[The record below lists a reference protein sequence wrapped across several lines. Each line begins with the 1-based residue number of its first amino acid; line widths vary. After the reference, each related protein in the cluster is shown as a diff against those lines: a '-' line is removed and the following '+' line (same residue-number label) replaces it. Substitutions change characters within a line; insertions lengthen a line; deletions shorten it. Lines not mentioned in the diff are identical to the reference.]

1 MGSEMCIRDRGCFLR
16 FGLCSTANFPESVL
30 SSPFQQPSPRQNALA
45 LQIQQARTSGDQ
57 ALLAGLISQWVHRY
71 GFEGAAELD
80 LSLPEPSA
88 SNQGFSSAPMPV
100 MEEEIAPEDDV
111 LVENEAVVE
120 DEVVVE
126 DEEQIAA
133 EDDLLI
139 ESEVMENGVVAEE
152 ETIVEQDEIAAEE
165 TPLQRSFP
173 TVPVPAPPIST
184 PRSLRRWLPRRE
196 DDAFP
201 KAS

>member
-1 MGSEMCIRDRGCFLR
+1 M
-16 FGLCSTANFPESVL
+16 L

-45 LQIQQARTSGDQ
+45 QQIQEARTSGDQ

-71 GFEGAAELD
+71 GFDGAAELD

-88 SNQGFSSAPMPV
+88 SKHEFSSAPMPV
-100 MEEEIAPEDDV
+100 AEEEIAPEDDV
-111 LVENEAVVE
+111 LVENEVDGQVEVVAE

-126 DEEQIAA
+126 EEEQIAA
-133 EDDLLI
+133 EDDVLI
-139 ESEVMENGVVAEE
+139 ENEGMPNGVVAEE
-152 ETIVEQDEIAAEE
+152 EPIVEEDESAAEE
-165 TPLQRSFP
+165 KPLQRSFAAAS
-173 TVPVPAPPIST
+173 VPAPPIST

>member
-1 MGSEMCIRDRGCFLR
+1 M
-16 FGLCSTANFPESVL
+16 L

-45 LQIQQARTSGDQ
+45 QQIQEARTSGDQ

-71 GFEGAAELD
+71 GFDGAAELD

-88 SNQGFSSAPMPV
+88 SKHGFSSVPMPV
-100 MEEEIAPEDDV
+100 AEEEIAPEDDV
-111 LVENEAVVE
+111 LVENEVDGQ

-126 DEEQIAA
+126 EEELIAA
-133 EDDLLI
+133 EDDVLI
-139 ESEVMENGVVAEE
+139 ESEVMQNGVVAEE
-152 ETIVEQDEIAAEE
+152 EPIVEEDESAAEE
-165 TPLQRSFP
+165 KPLQRSFAAA
-173 TVPVPAPPIST
+173 PVPAPPIST

>member
-1 MGSEMCIRDRGCFLR
+1 M
-16 FGLCSTANFPESVL
+16 L

-45 LQIQQARTSGDQ
+45 QQIQEARTSGDQ

-71 GFEGAAELD
+71 GFDGAAELD

-88 SNQGFSSAPMPV
+88 SKHGFSSAPIPV
-100 MEEEIAPEDDV
+100 AEEEIALEDEISPEDDV
-111 LVENEAVVE
+111 LAENEVDGQVEMVAE

-126 DEEQIAA
+126 EEEQIAA
-133 EDDLLI
+133 EDDVLI
-139 ESEVMENGVVAEE
+139 ESEVMPNGVVAEE
-152 ETIVEQDEIAAEE
+152 ETIVEEDESAAEE
-165 TPLQRSFP
+165 KPLQRSFASA
-173 TVPVPAPPIST
+173 PVPAPPIST

>member
-1 MGSEMCIRDRGCFLR
+1 M
-16 FGLCSTANFPESVL
+16 L

-45 LQIQQARTSGDQ
+45 QQIQEARTSGDQ

-71 GFEGAAELD
+71 GFDGAAELD

-88 SNQGFSSAPMPV
+88 SKHEFSSAPMPV
-100 MEEEIAPEDDV
+100 S
-111 LVENEAVVE
+111 
-120 DEVVVE
+120 
-126 DEEQIAA
+126 EEQIAA
-133 EDDLLI
+133 EDDVLI
-139 ESEVMENGVVAEE
+139 ESEEMENGVVAEE
-152 ETIVEQDEIAAEE
+152 EVIVEKEEIAAEDDVLIE
-165 TPLQRSFP
+165 NEGMPNGVVAEEEPIVEEDESAAEEKPLQRSFASA
-173 TVPVPAPPIST
+173 PVPAPPIST

>member
-1 MGSEMCIRDRGCFLR
+1 M
-16 FGLCSTANFPESVL
+16 L

-45 LQIQQARTSGDQ
+45 QQIQEARTSGDQ

-71 GFEGAAELD
+71 GFDGAAELD

-88 SNQGFSSAPMPV
+88 SKHGFSSVPMPV
-100 MEEEIAPEDDV
+100 AEEEIAPEDEISPEDDV
-111 LVENEAVVE
+111 LVENEVDGQVAMVAEDEVVCQ

-126 DEEQIAA
+126 EEELIGA
-133 EDDLLI
+133 EDDVLI
-139 ESEVMENGVVAEE
+139 ESEVMQNGVVAEE
-152 ETIVEQDEIAAEE
+152 EPIVEEDESAAEE
-165 TPLQRSFP
+165 KPLQRSFAAA
-173 TVPVPAPPIST
+173 PVPAPPIST

>member
-1 MGSEMCIRDRGCFLR
+1 M
-16 FGLCSTANFPESVL
+16 L

-45 LQIQQARTSGDQ
+45 QQIQEARTSGDQ

-71 GFEGAAELD
+71 GFDGAAELD

-88 SNQGFSSAPMPV
+88 SKHGFSSVPMPV
-100 MEEEIAPEDDV
+100 AEEEIAPEDESSPEGDV
-111 LVENEAVVE
+111 LVENEVVAE
-120 DEVVVE
+120 DEVVGQDELVVE
-126 DEEQIAA
+126 EEEQIAA
-133 EDDLLI
+133 EDDVLI
-139 ESEVMENGVVAEE
+139 ESEGMPNGVVAEE
-152 ETIVEQDEIAAEE
+152 EPIVEEDENAAEAK
-165 TPLQRSFP
+165 PLQRSFASA
-173 TVPVPAPPIST
+173 PVPAPPIST

>member
-1 MGSEMCIRDRGCFLR
+1 M
-16 FGLCSTANFPESVL
+16 L

-88 SNQGFSSAPMPV
+88 SNHWFSSAPMPV
-100 MEEEIAPEDDV
+100 MEKEEIAPEDDV
-111 LVENEAVVE
+111 LVENQAVVE
-120 DEVVVE
+120 DEVVAEDEMVVE
-126 DEEQIAA
+126 DEEQIAP

-139 ESEVMENGVVAEE
+139 ESEVVAEE
-152 ETIVEQDEIAAEE
+152 ETIVEKDEIAAEE
-165 TPLQRSFP
+165 MPLQRSFP

>member
-1 MGSEMCIRDRGCFLR
+1 M
-16 FGLCSTANFPESVL
+16 L

-45 LQIQQARTSGDQ
+45 QQIQEARTSGDQ

-71 GFEGAAELD
+71 GFDGAAELD

-88 SNQGFSSAPMPV
+88 SKHGFSSVPMPV
-100 MEEEIAPEDDV
+100 AEEEIAPEDEISPEDDV
-111 LVENEAVVE
+111 LVENEVDGQVEMVAE

-126 DEEQIAA
+126 EEQQIAA
-133 EDDLLI
+133 EDDVLI
-139 ESEVMENGVVAEE
+139 ESEVMQNGVVAEE
-152 ETIVEQDEIAAEE
+152 EPIVEEDESAAEE
-165 TPLQRSFP
+165 KPLQRSFAAA
-173 TVPVPAPPIST
+173 PVPAPPIST

>member
-1 MGSEMCIRDRGCFLR
+1 M
-16 FGLCSTANFPESVL
+16 L

-45 LQIQQARTSGDQ
+45 QQIQEARTSGDQ

-71 GFEGAAELD
+71 GFDGAAELD

-88 SNQGFSSAPMPV
+88 SKHGFSSVPMPV
-100 MEEEIAPEDDV
+100 AEEEIAPEDEISPEDDV
-111 LVENEAVVE
+111 LVDNEVVGQDELVVE
-120 DEVVVE
+120 EEQQIAVE
-126 DEEQIAA
+126 D
-133 EDDLLI
+133 DVLI
-139 ESEVMENGVVAEE
+139 ESEVMQNGVVAEE
-152 ETIVEQDEIAAEE
+152 EPIVEEDESAAEE
-165 TPLQRSFP
+165 KPLQRSFAAA
-173 TVPVPAPPIST
+173 PVPAPPIST

>member
-1 MGSEMCIRDRGCFLR
+1 M
-16 FGLCSTANFPESVL
+16 L

-45 LQIQQARTSGDQ
+45 QQIQKARTSGDQ

-71 GFEGAAELD
+71 GFDGAAELD

-88 SNQGFSSAPMPV
+88 SKHGFSSVPMPV
-100 MEEEIAPEDDV
+100 AEEEIAPEDDV
-111 LVENEAVVE
+111 LVENEVVAEDEIVVE
-120 DEVVVE
+120 EC
-126 DEEQIAA
+126 EQIAA

-139 ESEVMENGVVAEE
+139 ESEVMENVVVAEE
-152 ETIVEQDEIAAEE
+152 ETIVEKDEIAAEE

>member
-1 MGSEMCIRDRGCFLR
+1 M
-16 FGLCSTANFPESVL
+16 L

-45 LQIQQARTSGDQ
+45 QQIQEARTSGDQ

-71 GFEGAAELD
+71 GFDGAAELD

-88 SNQGFSSAPMPV
+88 SKHGFSSVPMPV
-100 MEEEIAPEDDV
+100 AEEAIAPEDEISPEDDV
-111 LVENEAVVE
+111 LVDNKVGAEDEGFGQ

-126 DEEQIAA
+126 EEQQIAA
-133 EDDLLI
+133 EDDVLI
-139 ESEVMENGVVAEE
+139 ESEGMPNGVVAEE
-152 ETIVEQDEIAAEE
+152 EPIVEEDESAAEE
-165 TPLQRSFP
+165 KPLQRSFAAA
-173 TVPVPAPPIST
+173 PVPAPPIST

>member
-1 MGSEMCIRDRGCFLR
+1 M
-16 FGLCSTANFPESVL
+16 L

-45 LQIQQARTSGDQ
+45 QQIQEARTSGDQ

-71 GFEGAAELD
+71 GFDGAAELD

-88 SNQGFSSAPMPV
+88 SKHEFSSAPMPV
-100 MEEEIAPEDDV
+100 AEEEIAPEDDV
-111 LVENEAVVE
+111 LVENEVVAEDEMVAE
-120 DEVVVE
+120 DEV
-126 DEEQIAA
+126 QIAA
-133 EDDLLI
+133 EDDVLI
-139 ESEVMENGVVAEE
+139 ESEVMQNGVVAEE
-152 ETIVEQDEIAAEE
+152 EPIVEEDESAAEE
-165 TPLQRSFP
+165 KPLQRSFASA
-173 TVPVPAPPIST
+173 PVPAPPIST

>member
-1 MGSEMCIRDRGCFLR
+1 M
-16 FGLCSTANFPESVL
+16 L

-45 LQIQQARTSGDQ
+45 QQIQEARTSGDQ

-71 GFEGAAELD
+71 GFDGAAELD

-88 SNQGFSSAPMPV
+88 SKHEFSSAPIPV
-100 MEEEIAPEDDV
+100 AEEEIAPEDEISPEDDV
-111 LVENEAVVE
+111 LVENVAVAEDEMVVE
-120 DEVVVE
+120 E
-126 DEEQIAA
+126 EEQIAV
-133 EDDLLI
+133 EDDVLI
-139 ESEVMENGVVAEE
+139 ESEVMQNGVVAEE
-152 ETIVEQDEIAAEE
+152 ETIVEEDESAAEE
-165 TPLQRSFP
+165 KPLQRSFAAA
-173 TVPVPAPPIST
+173 PVPAPPIST

>member
-1 MGSEMCIRDRGCFLR
+1 M
-16 FGLCSTANFPESVL
+16 L

-45 LQIQQARTSGDQ
+45 QQIQEARTSGDQ

-71 GFEGAAELD
+71 GFDGAAELD

-88 SNQGFSSAPMPV
+88 SKHGFSSAPMPV
-100 MEEEIAPEDDV
+100 AEEEIAPEDDV
-111 LVENEAVVE
+111 LVENEVDGQDEVVAE

-126 DEEQIAA
+126 EEEQIAA
-133 EDDLLI
+133 EDDVLI
-139 ESEVMENGVVAEE
+139 ESEVMQNGVVAEE
-152 ETIVEQDEIAAEE
+152 ETIVEEDESAAEE
-165 TPLQRSFP
+165 KPLQRSFASA
-173 TVPVPAPPIST
+173 PVPAPPIST

>member
-1 MGSEMCIRDRGCFLR
+1 
-16 FGLCSTANFPESVL
+16 VL

-45 LQIQQARTSGDQ
+45 QQIQEARTSGDQ

-71 GFEGAAELD
+71 GFDGAAELD

-88 SNQGFSSAPMPV
+88 SKHGFSSAPMPV
-100 MEEEIAPEDDV
+100 AEEEIAPEDEISPEDDV
-111 LVENEAVVE
+111 LVENEVVDEDEMVVE
-120 DEVVVE
+120 
-126 DEEQIAA
+126 EEQQIAA
-133 EDDLLI
+133 EDDVLI
-139 ESEVMENGVVAEE
+139 ESEVMQNGVVAEE
-152 ETIVEQDEIAAEE
+152 EPIVEEDESAAEE
-165 TPLQRSFP
+165 KPLQRSFAAAS
-173 TVPVPAPPIST
+173 VPAPPIST

>member
-1 MGSEMCIRDRGCFLR
+1 M
-16 FGLCSTANFPESVL
+16 L

-45 LQIQQARTSGDQ
+45 LQIQEARTSGDK

-71 GFEGAAELD
+71 GFDGAAELD

-88 SNQGFSSAPMPV
+88 SKHGFSSAPMMPV

-111 LVENEAVVE
+111 LVENEVVVQDEVDAEDEMVVE
-120 DEVVVE
+120 EEV
-126 DEEQIAA
+126 QIAA
-133 EDDLLI
+133 EDNLLI

-173 TVPVPAPPIST
+173 AVPVPAPPIST

>member
-1 MGSEMCIRDRGCFLR
+1 M
-16 FGLCSTANFPESVL
+16 L

-45 LQIQQARTSGDQ
+45 QQIQEARTSGDQ

-71 GFEGAAELD
+71 GFDGAAELD

-88 SNQGFSSAPMPV
+88 SKHGFSSAPMPV
-100 MEEEIAPEDDV
+100 AEEEIAPEDEISPEDDV
-111 LVENEAVVE
+111 LVENEVVVQDEVDAEDEMVVE
-120 DEVVVE
+120 EEV
-126 DEEQIAA
+126 QIAA

-139 ESEVMENGVVAEE
+139 ESEVMENWVVAEE

-173 TVPVPAPPIST
+173 AVPVPAPPIST

>member
-1 MGSEMCIRDRGCFLR
+1 M
-16 FGLCSTANFPESVL
+16 L

-80 LSLPEPSA
+80 LSMPEPSV
-88 SNQGFSSAPMPV
+88 SNHWFSAAPMPV

-152 ETIVEQDEIAAEE
+152 ETIAEQKEIAAEE

-173 TVPVPAPPIST
+173 SVPVPAPPIST

-196 DDAFP
+196 DDAFL

>member
-1 MGSEMCIRDRGCFLR
+1 M
-16 FGLCSTANFPESVL
+16 L

-45 LQIQQARTSGDQ
+45 LQIQEARTSGDE

-71 GFEGAAELD
+71 GFDGAADLD

-88 SNQGFSSAPMPV
+88 SKHGFSSAPMMPV

-111 LVENEAVVE
+111 LVENEVVVQDEVVAEDEMVVE
-120 DEVVVE
+120 DQV
-126 DEEQIAA
+126 QIAA
-133 EDDLLI
+133 EDGLLI
-139 ESEVMENGVVAEE
+139 EGEVMENGVVAEE
-152 ETIVEQDEIAAEE
+152 ETIVEQDEIASEE

-173 TVPVPAPPIST
+173 AVPVPAPPIST

>member
-1 MGSEMCIRDRGCFLR
+1 
-16 FGLCSTANFPESVL
+16 VL

-45 LQIQQARTSGDQ
+45 QQIQEARTSGDQ

-71 GFEGAAELD
+71 GFDGAAELD

-88 SNQGFSSAPMPV
+88 SKHGFSSAPIPV
-100 MEEEIAPEDDV
+100 AEEEIAPEDEISPEDDV
-111 LVENEAVVE
+111 LVENEVDGQVEVVAE

-126 DEEQIAA
+126 EEEQIAA
-133 EDDLLI
+133 EDDVLI
-139 ESEVMENGVVAEE
+139 ESEVMPNGVVAEE
-152 ETIVEQDEIAAEE
+152 ETIVEEDESAAEE
-165 TPLQRSFP
+165 KPLQRSFASA
-173 TVPVPAPPIST
+173 PVPAPPIST